1 MKNMKKF
8 AALGLAAMMA
18 LSFTGCG
25 SSDKETTAAT
35 TTAADTKAEA
45 ETTTA
50 ASKAEESKTEAAEAA
65 GGVLTMAT
73 NAEFDPW
80 EYHEGGE
87 IVGIDIEMAQ
97 AIADKMGMEL
107 KIEDMAFDAI
117 IPSITTGKA
126 DIGMAAIT
134 ENEER
139 KLSVDFSD
147 NYAESSL
154 VILVQST
161 NEEITSADTLT
172 GKKIGVQLGTT
183 GDLTATDIVGEEG
196 MERYTT
202 YFEAVQALKQGKIDA
217 IVIDKAPAK
226 VFLSQNDDIKQVGE
240 ELSKEEYA
248 IAVAKGNTE
257 LVEKLN
263 QAIADLQADGT
274 FDTIMNK
281 YIPAE

>member
-25 SSDKETTAAT
+25 SSDKETTVAT

-161 NEEITSADTLT
+161 NEEITSADTLA

-202 YFEAVQALKQGKIDA
+202 YFEAVQALKQGKINA

>member
-161 NEEITSADTLT
+161 NEEITSADTLA

-202 YFEAVQALKQGKIDA
+202 YFEAVQALKQGKINA